1 MLEPRSFFSSWDLP
15 PPRFLLIDATQ
26 PARLKSRVGYR
37 SLQYA
42 TCTSPMRSD
51 FPLPI
56 RSIRRYLVASLG
68 LVILMAAFGLHQDAT
83 GQTPDVDPT
92 TADPNSPSYSKQI
105 QPLLRRRCFSCHGAV
120 QQEGG
125 LRLDSLPAV
134 QSGGASGSVLPDQT
148 GSRGSLMER
157 VTSADPSLR
166 MPPKGSPLTPQELQQ
181 LGAWIDAGAPA
192 DPVDMA
198 QPPSVAAQPDQHWSF
213 QTLKRPEV
221 PQVDSTS
228 WTTHPIDAFIA
239 KPLEDRQWT
248 PNPPADP
255 PQLLRRLFLDLT
267 GLPPSIP
274 QQLRWEADPSE
285 VAYERLVDELL
296 ASPAYA
302 ERQARRWLDVVRYA
316 DSNGYERDAAKPEV
330 WRYRDAIVRA
340 FLADVPF
347 DQLIVHQ
354 VAGDELDQASPDAI
368 LATGFLRLGPWD
380 DEPADPA
387 ADRMDQLDDIVSTIS
402 QSFLG
407 LTLGCARCHDHKFDP
422 LTQRDYY
429 GMVAFV
435 QPLVRPRDGRTEKT
449 LPVASVAQ
457 RMTMPQ
463 EAKLAA
469 TQGYLLDEPP
479 GPVAP
484 THVLLRG
491 NPSHPGETVTPAPPE
506 ILLGSK
512 FTLLDSDAYSSRR
525 RLSLARWLIDPEHPL
540 TARVLVN
547 RVWQWHF
554 GEALVRTPN
563 DFGLTGQPPTHPQLL
578 DFLAHWLIH
587 EADWSIKKLSRLIV
601 TSSTYRQSSAIRPL
615 LQRVDPENRLVW
627 RYPRRRLEVEPIRD
641 SILSVSGQL
650 DRSLFGPAIYP
661 QVPREALESHA
672 DKASIWPP
680 YDPATASRRTLYAFT
695 KRSLILPMLEV
706 FDLCDTTRSSG
717 QRSTTTTPTQ
727 ALSLY
732 NGDLVMEQSRHWAE
746 RLCEE
751 HASSEWERILAAWRT
766 ALCRAPSEAERSAME
781 RFLKQQRHQWHQLHP
796 NAPSIPETDRQADL
810 FAWQQATRVL
820 LNLNEFV
827 YPD

>member
-1 MLEPRSFFSSWDLP
+1 M
-15 PPRFLLIDATQ
+15 IDAFE
-26 PARLKSRVGYR
+26 PARLKSRVG
-37 SLQYA
+37 SLTLQFA
-42 TCTSPMRSD
+42 TPTSPMRSD

-56 RSIRRYLVASLG
+56 RSIRRHPIAS
-68 LVILMAAFGLHQDAT
+68 AALALLLAACGLHLDAT
-83 GQTPDVDPT
+83 GQSPVVDS
-92 TADPNSPSYSKQI
+92 TATDPNAPSYSKQI
-105 QPLLRRRCFSCHGAV
+105 QPLLRRRCLSCHGAV

-134 QSGGASGSVLPDQT
+134 HAGGDHGSVLPDTT
-148 GSRGSLMER
+148 GSRGSLLER
-157 VTSADPSLR
+157 VSSGDPSQR
-166 MPPKGSPLTPQELQQ
+166 MPPKGSPLTQQEIQW

-192 DPVDMA
+192 DPVDMD

-213 QTLKRPEV
+213 QPLQRPEV
-221 PQVDSTS
+221 PLVALAD
-228 WTTHPIDAFIA
+228 WTANPIDAFIA
-239 KPLEDRQWT
+239 KSQEDRQWT
-248 PNPPADP
+248 PSPPADP
-255 PQLLRRLFLDLT
+255 PQRLRRLFLDLT

-285 VAYERLVDELL
+285 AAYDRLVDELL

-330 WRYRDAIVRA
+330 WRYRDTIVRA
-340 FLADVPF
+340 FLSDLPF
-347 DQLIVHQ
+347 DQLILHQ
-354 VAGDELDQASPDAI
+354 VAGDELDQAGPDAI

-387 ADRMDQLDDIVSTIS
+387 ADRMDQLDDIVSTVS
-402 QSFLG
+402 QAFLG

-429 GMVAFV
+429 RMVAFV

-457 RMTMPQ
+457 RKAMPQ

-469 TQGYLLDEPP
+469 MQGYFLDEPP
-479 GPVAP
+479 GPVAA

-491 NPSHPGETVTPAPPE
+491 NPSHPSEPVTPAPPE

-512 FTLLDSDAYSSRR
+512 FTLLDPDASSSRR
-525 RLSLARWLIDPEHPL
+525 RLSLAHWLIDPDHPL

-554 GEALVRTPN
+554 GEGLVRTPN
-563 DFGLTGQPPTHPQLL
+563 DFGLTGQTPTHPQLL

-601 TSSTYRQSSAIRPL
+601 TSSTYQQSSAIRPL

-641 SILSVSGQL
+641 SILSVSEQL

-672 DKASIWPP
+672 DKTSIWPP
-680 YDPATASRRTLYAFT
+680 YDPSTASRRTLYAFT

-717 QRSTTTTPTQ
+717 QRATTTTPTQ

-732 NGDLVMEQSRHWAE
+732 NGDLVMEQSKHWAE

-751 HASSEWERILAAWRT
+751 HATSEWERIVAAWRT
-766 ALCRAPSEAERSAME
+766 ALCRAPSEVERSAME
-781 RFLKQQRHQWHQLHP
+781 RFLQRQRQEWHQLHP
-796 NAPSIPETDRQADL
+796 DAPNRLEADRQADL

>member
-1 MLEPRSFFSSWDLP
+1 MLEPLSFFSGGGLLP
-15 PPRFLLIDATQ
+15 TRFLLIAAPE
-26 PARLKSRVGYR
+26 PARLKSRVGFLP
-37 SLQYA
+37 LQHA
-42 TCTSPMRSD
+42 IPTSPMRSD
-51 FPLPI
+51 FPLTI
-56 RSIRRYLVASLG
+56 RSIRRHQVASVL
-68 LVILMAAFGLHQDAT
+68 LAFLLAACGPPLDAI
-83 GQTPDVDPT
+83 GQSPVVES
-92 TADPNSPSYSKQI
+92 TAADSKAPSYSRQI
-105 QPLLRRRCFSCHGAV
+105 QPLLRRRCLSCHGAV

-134 QSGGASGSVLPDQT
+134 HAGGASGSVLPEKA

-157 VTSADPSLR
+157 VSSADPSLR
-166 MPPKGSPLTPQELQQ
+166 MPPKGSPLTPQEIQQ

-213 QTLKRPEV
+213 QPLQRPEV
-221 PQVDSTS
+221 PQVDSAA

-239 KPLEDRQWT
+239 RSLEDRHWT
-248 PNPPADP
+248 PSPPAEP
-255 PQLLRRLFLDLT
+255 SQLLRRLFLDLT

-285 VAYERLVDELL
+285 AAYERLVDELL
-296 ASPAYA
+296 ASPGYA

-330 WRYRDAIVRA
+330 WRYRDTIVRA
-340 FLADVPF
+340 FLADLPL
-347 DQLIVHQ
+347 DRLILHQ
-354 VAGDELDQASPDAI
+354 VAGDELDQASPEAI

-402 QSFLG
+402 QAFLG

-429 GMVAFV
+429 SMVAFV

-457 RMTMPQ
+457 RQTMPQ

-491 NPSHPGETVTPAPPE
+491 NPSHPGELVTPAPPE
-506 ILLGSK
+506 ILRSQ
-512 FTLLDSDAYSSRR
+512 FTLLAPDASSSRR
-525 RLSLARWLIDPEHPL
+525 RLSLAHWLIDPDHPL

-578 DFLAHWLIH
+578 DFLSHWLIH
-587 EADWSIKKLSRLIV
+587 DADWSIKKLSRLIV

-615 LQRVDPENRLVW
+615 QQRIDPENRLVW

-672 DKASIWPP
+672 DKTSIWPP

-717 QRSTTTTPTQ
+717 QRATTTTPTQ

-732 NGDLVMEQSRHWAE
+732 NGDLVMEQSKHWAE
-746 RLCEE
+746 RLYDQ
-751 HASSEWERILAAWRT
+751 HASSEWERIVAAWRT

-781 RFLKQQRHQWHQLHP
+781 RFLMRQRQEWHRLHA
-796 NAPSIPETDRQADL
+796 NAPNGPETDRQADL

>member
-1 MLEPRSFFSSWDLP
+1 M
-15 PPRFLLIDATQ
+15 
-26 PARLKSRVGYR
+26 AR
-37 SLQYA
+37 
-42 TCTSPMRSD
+42 
-51 FPLPI
+51 
-56 RSIRRYLVASLG
+56 VALA
-68 LVILMAAFGLHQDAT
+68 ILTAACGLHQDAT
-83 GQTPDVDPT
+83 GQKPDVDSIA
-92 TADPNSPSYSKQI
+92 ADPNPPSYSKEI
-105 QPLLRRRCFSCHGAV
+105 LPLLRRRCLSCHGAV

-134 QSGGASGSVLPDQT
+134 HLGGASGSVLPDQI
-148 GSRGSLMER
+148 GSLGSLLER
-157 VTSADPSLR
+157 VTSDDPSMK
-166 MPPKGSPLTPQELQQ
+166 MPPKGGPLTKKELQ
-181 LGAWIDAGAPA
+181 LLSAWIDAGAPA
-192 DPVDMA
+192 DPVDA
-198 QPPSVAAQPDQHWSF
+198 TQPPSVAQKPDQHWSF
-213 QTLKRPEV
+213 EPLKRPEV
-221 PQVDSTS
+221 PPVTS
-228 WTTHPIDAFIA
+228 ANWTTNPIDAFIA

-248 PNPPADP
+248 PSPPADP
-255 PQLLRRLFLDLT
+255 PQLLRRLLLDLT
-267 GLPPSIP
+267 GLPPTIE
-274 QQLRWEADPSE
+274 QQLRWEADSSE
-285 VAYERLVDELL
+285 AAYERLVDDLL
-296 ASPAYA
+296 AGPAYA

-340 FLADVPF
+340 FLADLPF
-347 DQLIVHQ
+347 DQLILHQ
-354 VAGDELDQASPDAI
+354 VAGDELEPAGPDAV

-387 ADRMDQLDDIVSTIS
+387 ADRMDQLDDIVSTIG
-402 QSFLG
+402 QAFLG

-429 GMVAFV
+429 SMVAFV

-457 RMTMPQ
+457 RHAMSL

-469 TQGYLLDEPP
+469 MQGYIFDEPP
-479 GPVAP
+479 GAVGP
-484 THVLLRG
+484 THILLRG
-491 NPSHPGETVTPAPPE
+491 NPSHPGETVMPAPPE

-512 FTLLDSDAYSSRR
+512 FTLLDPDASSSRR
-525 RLSLARWLIDPEHPL
+525 RLSLAHWLIDPDHPL

-554 GEALVRTPN
+554 GEGLVRTPN
-563 DFGLTGQPPTHPQLL
+563 DFGLTGQAPTHPQLL
-578 DFLAHWLIH
+578 DYLARWLID
-587 EADWSIKKLSRLIV
+587 EADWSVKKLSRLIV
-601 TSSTYRQSSAIRPL
+601 TSSTYRQSSAVRPL

-627 RYPRRRLEVEPIRD
+627 RYPRKRLEVEPIRD

-650 DRSLFGPAIYP
+650 DRALFGPAIYP
-661 QVPREALESHA
+661 QVPHEALESHA
-672 DKASIWPP
+672 DKMSIWPA

-706 FDLCDTTRSSG
+706 FDLCDTSRSSG
-717 QRSTTTTPTQ
+717 QRATTTTPTQ

-751 HASSEWERILAAWRT
+751 PLLSDPERIVRAWRT
-766 ALCRAPSEAERSAME
+766 ALCRAPSEEEQLAME
-781 RFLKQQRHQWHQLHP
+781 RFLERQRRQWHQLHP
-796 NAPSIPETDRQADL
+796 NADSTWESNRQTDL